1 MVVGLR
7 FDGRQWVRQS
17 AMLEIDIG
25 DTAPLLC
32 RHTLVPQIFGGHPFL
47 CEPPLY
53 VNCRS
58 DGLIVVKA
66 EEVLVTT

>member
-1 MVVGLR
+1 
-7 FDGRQWVRQS
+7 
-17 AMLEIDIG
+17 MLEIDIG

-32 RHTLVPQIFGGHPFL
+32 RHTVVPQIFGGHPFL
-47 CEPPLY
+47 CELPLY

-58 DGLIVVKA
+58 DWLIVVKA